1 MPRPKKQHITIRD
14 VAKTAGVSPIT
25 ASRALQNSEL
35 VRPATRE
42 KVAQAAKDLAY
53 IPNFAAG
60 TLSSDISR
68 IVAVIVPNM
77 SNSIFADT
85 LQSIANSLRPAGY
98 NLLIGSNDYS
108 LELEED
114 LVRTFLSRRADAL
127 VLTGHLHSE
136 ETKSLIRGSGVPTVE
151 MWSITDDPLGVSVG
165 ISNYDAAFAMTRH
178 LLDQGHRRIGFIGGL
193 LENNDRTQSRLRG
206 YRGALE
212 QAGIEFDTSLVRH
225 EDFDFDRGSMAM
237 KSLLSES
244 GRIDAVFAASD
255 VLALGALLECLRQNL
270 KVPDDIAVS
279 GFDDARIASIMNPA
293 LTTIGIPRES
303 IGTKIAEVILQM
315 IRGDQPDQRI
325 FDMGFTLI
333 ERGST

>member
-1 MPRPKKQHITIRD
+1 MPRPKKRHITIRD

-25 ASRALQNSEL
+25 ASRALQDSDL

-42 KVAQAAKDLAY
+42 KVARAAKELAY

-68 IVAVIVPNM
+68 IIAVIVPNM

-114 LVRTFLSRRADAL
+114 LVRTFLSRRVDAL

-136 ETKSLIRGSGVPTVE
+136 ETRSLIKGSGVPTVE
-151 MWSITDDPLGVSVG
+151 MWSITDKPLGISVG
-165 ISNYDAAFAMTRH
+165 ISNYDAALAMTRH
-178 LLDQGHRRIGFIGGL
+178 LLDKGHRKIGFIGGL

-206 YRGALE
+206 YREALE
-212 QAGIEFDTSLVRH
+212 QAGVKFDASLVRH

-237 KSLLSES
+237 KSLLSLK
-244 GRIDAVFAASD
+244 GPIDAVFAASD

-279 GFDDARIASIMNPA
+279 GFDDARIASIMTPA
-293 LTTIGIPRES
+293 LTTIGIPRQS
-303 IGTKIAEVILQM
+303 IGTKIADVILQM
-315 IRGDQPDQRI
+315 IRGEEPEKKV

-333 ERGST
+333 ERDTT

>member
-1 MPRPKKQHITIRD
+1 MPRARKQHITIRD

-25 ASRALQNSEL
+25 ASRALQNSSL

-68 IVAVIVPNM
+68 IIAVIVPNM

-85 LQSIANSLRPAGY
+85 LQSIANSLRPSGY

-136 ETKSLIRGSGVPTVE
+136 ETVSLIKGSGVPTIE

-178 LLDQGHRRIGFIGGL
+178 LLDQGHRKIGFIGGL

-206 YRGALE
+206 YREALE
-212 QAGIEFDTSLVRH
+212 QAGISFDLTLVRH
-225 EDFDFDRGSMAM
+225 EPFEFDRGSMAM
-237 KSLLSES
+237 NSLLSS
-244 GRIDAVFAASD
+244 GDKLDAVFAASD
-255 VLALGALLECLRQNL
+255 ILALGALLECLRQNL

-293 LTTIGIPRES
+293 LTTIGIPREA
-303 IGTKIAEVILQM
+303 IGTKIADVLMDM
-315 IRGDQPDQRI
+315 IRGRTPEQKV

-333 ERGST
+333 ERDST